1 MNLLN
6 FAILLSL
13 SIFILPALIGLVY
26 ISLSKNLPSDE
37 KGEEFNISYEEF

>member
-13 SIFILPALIGLVY
+13 LLFVLPALIGLVY
-26 ISLSKNLPSDE
+26 IYLNKNLPS
-37 KGEEFNISYEEF
+37 EELDISYEEF